1 LLECHDLKVTH
12 ARSGRGI
19 AGVSLKM
26 EEGILGLVGPNG
38 SGKST
43 LMRCL
48 ATTLEPTAGSALIC
62 GFHITSDRRR
72 VRRLIGYLPQDFG
85 VLPALTPV
93 EFLDYLLLYHL
104 RATRAQRLELIN
116 RALQE
121 TGLWGQRDLPLRA
134 FSGGMKQRLGI
145 AQALLT
151 RPRVLLIDE
160 PSAGLDPE
168 ERIRLRVL
176 LARLAQ
182 EHQRLILIATHII
195 PDIEHTAKRI
205 ALMND
210 GRLEYFG
217 PAAGLVKDVK
227 GKVWEAQVP
236 VRDAP
241 YVSERFTVV
250 RSSEGATVD
259 TVRFRI
265 ISDEAPRG
273 TWQPVAPGLEDGYL
287 WHVRR
292 QREGAPGP

>member
-1 LLECHDLKVTH
+1 VFLLECRDLAVTH

-62 GFHITSDRRR
+62 GFDITSDRSR
-72 VRRLIGYLPQDFG
+72 VRRLIGYLPQEFG
-85 VLPALTPV
+85 KAN
-93 EFLDYLLLYHL
+93 
-104 RATRAQRLELIN
+104 RAQRLKLIES
-116 RALQE
+116 ALQE
-121 TGLWGQRDLPLRA
+121 TGLWGQRGLPLRA
-134 FSGGMKQRLGI
+134 FSGGMKRRLGI

-182 EHQRLILIATHII
+182 EHQRLVLIATHII
-195 PDIEHTAKRI
+195 PDIEHTANRI
-205 ALMND
+205 ALMDD

-217 PAAGLVKDVK
+217 PAAGLVEDVK
-227 GKVWEAQVP
+227 GKVWEGEVP

-250 RSSEGATVD
+250 RSSEGANVD

-265 ISDEAPRG
+265 ISDEAPQG

-287 WHVRR
+287 WHVSRL
-292 QREGAPGP
+292 REGSPDR